1 MDTQKLFVFILIF
14 PLFGFSSQSYS
25 LKTSVKANHLRLQ
38 AEFDDPVSQHK
49 LANQYNFKIG
59 TLRKPALA
67 KKWYRAAAL
76 NGHIESQNHLGLLYL
91 EFKNFI
97 EAKVWFESAASQ
109 GHARANSNLAS
120 MYETGDGVLINRKKA
135 HSLYLKGAVLGDV
148 QAMYKVSLNLT
159 SGDYI
164 KKDHFNGCVW
174 VYRAENFFNKTDMS
188 TTLAQDIL
196 RQKQNCQRLLSK
208 TQIIDAHEAAN
219 YGFSNNNIKF
229 KKLMSL
235 TH

>member
-1 MDTQKLFVFILIF
+1 MDTQKLFVLILIF

-25 LKTSVKANHLRLQ
+25 LITSVRENHLHLQ
-38 AEFDDPVSQHK
+38 AEFGDPDSQHK
-49 LANQYNFKIG
+49 LANQYNSKIG
-59 TLRKPALA
+59 ILRKPVLA

-91 EFKNFI
+91 EFRNYI
-97 EAKVWFESAASQ
+97 EAKVWFESAASH
-109 GHARANSNLAS
+109 GHARAHSNLAG

-135 HSLYLKGAVLGDV
+135 HSIYLKAASLGDV

-159 SGDYI
+159 SGDFL
-164 KKDHFNGCVW
+164 KKDYFNGCVW
-174 VYRAENFFNKTDMS
+174 IYRAESFLNKSDVS
-188 TTLAQDIL
+188 KTLAQEIL
-196 RQKQNCQRLLSK
+196 SQKQNCQKLLSK
-208 TQIIDAHEAAN
+208 TQIIDAHEAAS
-219 YGFSNNNIKF
+219 YSFSKNNLKI